1 MSRDNEE
8 SGVWRYI
15 NGHRVFIKNKVP
27 KDTLRDAIQEYYA
40 NKENKEYHLKYCTDS
55 MDRWVVTK
63 NSKYQK
69 AEKLP
74 IIDGEFEFMGEKYK
88 YIPRTNYFDHKPEE
102 IDILNNIAK
111 NYGIKVQLIPKINIP
126 KGISTP
132 DAFFIWRN
140 GIPERWDLKRITGSG
155 KNTLLNAVLRK
166 GNQSNK
172 FLYYIK
178 PECSFSNYEIMRQV
192 DDIFRYPHTQFI
204 DEIAVMRGEKIEI
217 ALKKK

>member
-1 MSRDNEE
+1 MSKDNEE
-8 SGVWRYI
+8 AGVWRYI
-15 NGHRVFIKNKVP
+15 NGHPVFIKNKVP
-27 KDTLRDAIQEYYA
+27 ADALKAAITEHYAAKGNNEY
-40 NKENKEYHLKYCTDS
+40 KLKYCTDS
-55 MDRWVVTK
+55 MDRWVITK
-63 NSKYQK
+63 NSKFQK
-69 AEKLP
+69 AERLP
-74 IIDGEFEFMGEKYK
+74 VIDGEFEFMGEKYK
-88 YIPRTNYFDHKPEE
+88 YIPRTNFFDHKPEE

-140 GIPERWDLKRITGSG
+140 GIPEKWDLKRITGSG

-178 PECSFSNYEIMRQV
+178 PECKFSNYEIMKQV
-192 DDIFRYPHTQFI
+192 DNIFRYQHTQFI
-204 DEIAVMRGEKIEI
+204 DEIAVMRGENIEI
-217 ALKKK
+217 ALKRK